1 MQAKA
6 DTFGAETMR
15 NIEKQLLLQT
25 MDAKWREH
33 ILTLEHL
40 RSVIGF
46 RAYAQRDPVNEY
58 KSEAFALFE
67 SLLNGLRAE
76 VTEKLAHIR
85 PLTEEEQQAMMQQVA
100 AQQQMAAAAAQETAL
115 PEPTEEAVAAGFDAN
130 DPETWGKPGRN
141 DPCPCGSGKK
151 FKHCHGAL

>member
-1 MQAKA
+1 
-6 DTFGAETMR
+6 MR
-15 NIEKQLLLQT
+15 SIEKQVLLQT
-25 MDAKWREH
+25 MDGKWREH

-67 SLLNGLRAE
+67 GLLDGLRTD

-85 PLTEEEQQAMMQQVA
+85 PLTEEEQQAMMQQVL
-100 AQQQMAAAAAQETAL
+100 AQQQAAAAAVEPSVL
-115 PEPTEEAVAAGFDAN
+115 PEPTEDAVLAGFDADN
-130 DPETWGKPGRN
+130 PETWGKPGRN
-141 DPCPCGSGKK
+141 DQCPCGSGKK
-151 FKHCHGAL
+151 FKHCHGTL